1 MIDIGSRALSMP
13 TSGIRAMTV
22 LASKYDNVVSFGLG
36 EPDFPTPRNVVEA
49 GCSALQGGWT
59 KYVANQGIPR
69 LLSALV
75 AKMRDYNG
83 MSYITEDNI
92 HITFGAGQALLLTME
107 TILDPGDEVIIPTPC
122 FPNYFGYVH
131 MAGGK
136 SVVVPTKE
144 ENGFRVTARD
154 IKEKI
159 TSKTKAILINSPC
172 NPTGSVLTEKD
183 IREIARLALEYNLVV
198 ISDEPYEA
206 IIYDGQRSFSIGSI
220 PEIKDKVITVN
231 SFSKSY
237 AMTGWRIGYVVAP
250 KAVRERMTL
259 LQESMGSSVTAA
271 CQMAACE
278 AILGPQDSVDAM
290 CREYEK
296 RRNILVEGLNQVKG
310 FSCITPG
317 GAFYAFPNVKSFG
330 IPSQELAEKI
340 LDKVQVLTTPG
351 SAFGEGGEGYLRF
364 SYASSEETIREGIR
378 RLKNMFGEKS

>member
-1 MIDIGSRALSMP
+1 MIQISSRALSMP

-36 EPDFPTPRNVVEA
+36 EPDFPTPQNIIDE
-49 GCSALQGGWT
+49 GCHALQTGWT
-59 KYVANQGIPR
+59 KYVANQGIQP
-69 LLSALV
+69 LLSALA
-75 AKMRDYNG
+75 AKMREYNN
-83 MSYITEDNI
+83 MPYITEDNI
-92 HITFGAGQALLLTME
+92 HITFGAGQALLLSME
-107 TILDPGDEVIIPTPC
+107 TILEPEDEVIIPTPC

-144 ENGFRVTARD
+144 ENGFRVTAQE

-172 NPTGSVLTEKD
+172 NPTGSVLTEQD
-183 IREIARLALEYNLVV
+183 IREIAQVALEYNLTV

-206 IIYDGQRSFSIGSI
+206 IIYDGQKSFSIASI
-220 PEIKDKVITVN
+220 PEMKDHVITVN

-250 KAVRERMTL
+250 SAVRERMTL

-271 CQMAACE
+271 CQKAAAE
-278 AILGPQDSVDAM
+278 AILGPQDSVEAM

-317 GAFYAFPNVKSFG
+317 GAFYAFPNVKSFNM
-330 IPSQELAEKI
+330 PSQELAVKI
-340 LDKVQVLTTPG
+340 LDEVQVLATPG
-351 SAFGEGGEGYLRF
+351 SAFGDSGEGYLRF
-364 SYASSEETIREGIR
+364 SYASSEEAIREGIR
-378 RLKNMFGEKS
+378 RLKKMFGEK